1 MPQGQTVPPTL
12 DQLGRPGQAA
22 AGPQAAAGRQAAT
35 GQRAPGAGPGPDAP
49 HTGPAPAAEGIW
61 QRTLQWVV
69 AAAVTVALATLTFVG
84 DGWIPILSAAD
95 LVIHEAGHWLTFW
108 APALL
113 CSLAGSFLQ
122 VALPLCFAAYFWR
135 RRDGFAVILLIAWA
149 AENVNNVA
157 VYVGDAQRMALSL
170 VGDDGSGA
178 GHDWH
183 NILRDLGWL
192 SSTDALAAGVR
203 AASVCL
209 FVVALGLA
217 VLGFSR
223 AHSS

>member
-1 MPQGQTVPPTL
+1 MPQGHTVPPTL

-22 AGPQAAAGRQAAT
+22 AGRQTAAELEASAERP
-35 GQRAPGAGPGPDAP
+35 APGAGPGPDAP
-49 HTGPAPAAEGIW
+49 RMAGTRADDGVW
-61 QRTLQWVV
+61 RRTLQWVV
-69 AAAVTVALATLTFVG
+69 AAAVTIALAALTFIG
-84 DGWIPILSAAD
+84 DGWIPVLSGAD

-108 APALL
+108 APPLL

-122 VALPLCFAAYFWR
+122 VALPLAFAAYFWR
-135 RRDGFAVILLIAWA
+135 RKDGFAVILLVAWA
-149 AENVNNVA
+149 AENLNNVA

-183 NILRDLGWL
+183 NILGDLGWL
-192 SSTDALAAGVR
+192 SSTDALANGVR
-203 AASVCL
+203 TASVCL
-209 FVVALGLA
+209 FAVALGLA

-223 AHSS
+223 THSS

>member
-1 MPQGQTVPPTL
+1 
-12 DQLGRPGQAA
+12 
-22 AGPQAAAGRQAAT
+22 
-35 GQRAPGAGPGPDAP
+35 
-49 HTGPAPAAEGIW
+49 
-61 QRTLQWVV
+61 VV
-69 AAAVTVALATLTFVG
+69 AAAVTVALATLTFAG

-108 APALL
+108 APPLL

-135 RRDGFAVILLIAWA
+135 RKDGFAVILLVAWA
-149 AENVNNVA
+149 AENLNNVA
-157 VYVGDAQRMALSL
+157 VYVGDAQRMVLSL

-183 NILRDLGWL
+183 NVLRDLGWL
-192 SSTDALAAGVR
+192 SSTDTLATAVR